1 MLLRLTERLQ
11 AGCGLA
17 DAGEAEIAAEDGHG
31 FKERRGVLASAD
43 GDADGLKGLP
53 GL

>member
-1 MLLRLTERLQ
+1 LQ
-11 AGCGLA
+11 FDFSLA
-17 DAGEAEIAAEDGHG
+17 YAFEAEVAAEDDHG

-43 GDADGLKGLP
+43 GDADGLEGLP